1 MFYLAFLMKV
11 SPIQIKN
18 WPENDRPREK
28 LNIFGPSALS
38 DSELIAI
45 LLRSGTRNSSA
56 VDLAREV
63 LQRSENNLLSL
74 GRLTVRE
81 LSTIKGLGEVKAITL
96 LAALELGRRRKSA
109 ELPKKI
115 KVKGSRNAFDFFQPL
130 LADLPHEEF
139 HILLLNR
146 AHCVIGHRKISS
158 GGISGTVVD
167 PKLIFSSALEVKSS
181 AIILCH
187 NHPSGNLQPSE
198 SDIQLTKRLK
208 EGGRNLEI
216 AVLDHIIIAG
226 TSFYSFAD
234 EGSL

>member
-1 MFYLAFLMKV
+1 MKAN
-11 SPIQIKN
+11 PIQIKN

-28 LNIFGPSALS
+28 LNIFGAAALS

-56 VDLAREV
+56 VDLAREI
-63 LQRSENNLLSL
+63 LQLSENNLVSL

-115 KVKGSRNAFDFFQPL
+115 KVKGSRDAFDFFQPL

-146 AHCVIGHRKISS
+146 ANCIIGHRKISS
-158 GGISGTVVD
+158 GGISGTIVD
-167 PKLIFSSALEVKSS
+167 PKLIFSSALEVMSS
-181 AIILCH
+181 SIILCH
-187 NHPSGNLQPSE
+187 NHPSGNQKPSE
-198 SDIQLTKRLK
+198 SDIQLTKKLK

-234 EGSL
+234 DGSL